1 MTCKDCQ
8 NEIPDRTID
17 LGCGGEP
24 LDLNTAEQI
33 SVAPTASGIN
43 SLDINKI
50 EKPQSAI
57 RFVSNAVKD
66 ISVRFGR
73 VQPGIYVTDEQSQAL
88 NNEIG
93 VIFQDLED
101 SLSNIITQMAD
112 REKEIND
119 EIQKQISEQAQ
130 TRSRTDIN
138 SGCENLFGN
147 KLIPPAS
154 LDWINPITGSTKLKI
169 GSCRFVTGCQFC
181 DFPGDFNIPPFPGIP
196 TCNFTLV
203 KDDICGLEFLNP
215 FATVQ
220 NVINGFQLFLTELD
234 TFRYAFFDLASL
246 ATGFLGRC
254 ITRILNCVSKTFADQ
269 DFSSA
274 LDTIAAPFREQ
285 LLASTT
291 LTSTALTKMN
301 VIVTTIQQIVNT
313 AVGELFKFI
322 DDVLNL
328 CDPCAV
334 VESITNP
341 ASLPEIPSFGG
352 LL

>member
-33 SVAPTASGIN
+33 SVAPTTANIN
-43 SLDINKI
+43 SLDITKI

-88 NNEIG
+88 NTEIG
-93 VIFQDLED
+93 VIFEDLED
-101 SLSNIITQMAD
+101 SLSDIITQMAD

-119 EIQKQISEQAQ
+119 EIQKQLSEQAQ
-130 TRSRTDIN
+130 LRARTDIN
-138 SGCENLFGN
+138 NECENPFGN
-147 KLIPPAS
+147 ELIPPVS
-154 LDWINPITGSTKLKI
+154 LDWVNPITGSTKLKV
-169 GSCRFVTGCQFC
+169 GSCRFNTGCQFC

-203 KDDICGLEFLNP
+203 KDDICGFEFLNP

-220 NVINGFQLFLTELD
+220 NVISGFQMFLTQLD
-234 TFRYAFFDLASL
+234 SFAYAFFDLASL
-246 ATGFLGRC
+246 VAGFLGRC
-254 ITRILNCVSKTFADQ
+254 ITRILNCVTKAFADQ
-269 DFSSA
+269 DFGLA
-274 LDTIAAPFREQ
+274 LPTIAAPFREQ
-285 LLASTT
+285 LSSTN
-291 LTSTALTKMN
+291 ALMSSALVKMN
-301 VIVTTIQQIVNT
+301 VIVTTVLQIINT
-313 AVGELFKFI
+313 AVSELFKFI
-322 DDVLNL
+322 DDVLSL
-328 CDPCAV
+328 CDPCTL
-334 VESITNP
+334 VEAITNP